1 MDLYPVEIWQN
12 IFRLVCLDSGRSLSL
27 VPKYFNRDP
36 KRFIFQSI
44 YLKSID
50 QIETFAA
57 ILDRI
62 GPNLQLVD
70 ISTYPPM
77 IWKWSNWTVI

>member
-1 MDLYPVEIWQN
+1 MDLCPVEIWQN
-12 IFRLVCLDSGRSLSL
+12 IFRLVCLDSGQTGRSLSL
-27 VPKYFNRDP
+27 VSILYLNRDP
-36 KRFIFQSI
+36 KPFIFQSI

-70 ISTYPPM
+70 ISTYSPM
-77 IWKWSNWTVI
+77 I